1 MRCDQFQQRLDWLL
15 DQRQDVRQDGSLC
28 RHSEKCDVCRERL
41 EIWDQI
47 DVFVSPDPVAVPRLE
62 ESPPVS
68 RQTKSRVKMRLMQ
81 SALAVGA
88 AILLFVSLNPL
99 PQNPLPQNRLGPVGR
114 PESQKVSSTVEIPP
128 ESEELSRIESES
140 PDQNPPVT
148 MEPAGQ
154 LVWQSSRWW
163 TAMSDDQWVSQTL
176 PAVTSVRLGVAPI
189 GRSMKRALS
198 ILMIQTNSTPL
209 SPSAGA
215 PDGGPDQFQEQ
226 TSNGLLSGRITG
238 LV

>member
-15 DQRQDVRQDGSLC
+15 DQRRNVRQDDSLC

-47 DVFVSPDPVAVPRLE
+47 DVFVSPDPLAVSRLE
-62 ESPPVS
+62 ESRPVS

-99 PQNPLPQNRLGPVGR
+99 RQNPLGPVGQ
-114 PESQKVSSTVEIPP
+114 PESQKIASTLEIPP
-128 ESEELSRIESES
+128 EPEALRELSRIESES

-148 MEPAGQ
+148 VEPAGQ

-163 TAMSDDQWVSQTL
+163 TAVSDDQWVSQTI

-226 TSNGLLSGRITG
+226 TSNGPLSGRITG